1 MTASV
6 REIPQFTLAVEA
18 DMTRAQ
24 SVLDDLRTG
33 NAPAAPKVT
42 LTALLVKACAY
53 ALTRHPGVNASFA
66 GDHITEWA
74 DVNIGIATSAD
85 QGLLVPVIH
94 HADRHGLHELAR
106 RLADLGERARGGRL
120 GLPDLQGGTFTL
132 SNLGMYGID
141 HFTAIVNPPQAAIL
155 AVGRVAQRPVVAA
168 DGTFVA
174 RPLAALT
181 LTADHR
187 VLDGAAAA
195 QFLNT
200 VQAALEHPGLLL
212 A

>member
-1 MTASV
+1 
-6 REIPQFTLAVEA
+6 
-18 DMTRAQ
+18 
-24 SVLDDLRTG
+24 
-33 NAPAAPKVT
+33 
-42 LTALLVKACAY
+42 
-53 ALTRHPGVNASFA
+53 
-66 GDHITEWA
+66 
-74 DVNIGIATSAD
+74 
-85 QGLLVPVIH
+85 
-94 HADRHGLHELAR
+94 
-106 RLADLGERARGGRL
+106 
-120 GLPDLQGGTFTL
+120 
-132 SNLGMYGID
+132 MYGID

-168 DGTFVA
+168 AGTFVA

-195 QFLNT
+195 EFLNT